1 MYYKF
6 IFIRITKETFQEVKK
21 ECPIKTEDTPST
33 SSIPE
38 PPFKP
43 EILIDDKETSEQ
55 LMKKLNKEFSLD
67 EKELREL
74 DGPEE
79 VSSIFFETGVF
90 NIGSL
95 Q

>member
-6 IFIRITKETFQEVKK
+6 IFIRIINETFQEVKK

-38 PPFKP
+38 QKFKP

-79 VSSIFFETGVF
+79 VSSRFFQSGVF
-90 NIGSL
+90 NVGSL
-95 Q
+95 